1 MLVYKVQEE
10 EKSDSSCTN
19 VEVPGEKKNVHI
31 SLFMSNMYLFLDTN
45 KDGSQKKKQQA
56 FLVWFIIMVH
66 VTWSDGLFYLSI
78 AAFLQRLVD
87 QDNHKFEEWCTEMA
101 EMRKQSV
108 DKGKAKHEEVKELYE
123 LLPAKD
129 GR

>member
-31 SLFMSNMYLFLDTN
+31 SLFMRNMSLLLDTN

-56 FLVWFIIMVH
+56 FLVWFIVMVH
-66 VTWSDGLFYLSI
+66 VTDGFFSLSI